1 MQGVIRFLHAKGN
14 LSTKKS
20 QETYFIYGKDF
31 IKRKS
36 CRPVMKM
43 RNLGLPKVLT
53 ISKAPAIPNCP
64 CVRPFFLSFIDGVHL
79 GQPIL
84 CARSRPDHFV
94 CVTYLLFIKKK
105 QIIPKVCSWELPL
118 ACGNLITPRA
128 SYFDHC

>member
-1 MQGVIRFLHAKGN
+1 MIKFLHAKGN

-36 CRPVMKM
+36 CTPVMKM

-53 ISKAPAIPNCP
+53 ISKARAIPNCP
-64 CVRPFFLSFIDGVHL
+64 CIRPFFLSFIVWAHL

-84 CARSRPDHFV
+84 CARSRPDHLV
-94 CVTYLLFIKKK
+94 CVTYLSFIKNNH
-105 QIIPKVCSWELPL
+105 PKSLSEGTAFSMCMWRSNHTLGL
-118 ACGNLITPRA
+118 LL
-128 SYFDHC
+128 